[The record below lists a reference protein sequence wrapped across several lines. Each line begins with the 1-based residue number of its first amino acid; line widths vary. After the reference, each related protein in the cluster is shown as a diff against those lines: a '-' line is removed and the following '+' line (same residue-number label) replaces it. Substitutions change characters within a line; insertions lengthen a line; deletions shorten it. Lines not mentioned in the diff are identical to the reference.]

1 MLHILSHTQHETW
14 AERSRGWLTSL
25 NNFLRVLLS
34 VSYSSGALVKL
45 HVCVN
50 KHELAENS
58 FILMQG
64 KTDGANEGIKR

>member
-1 MLHILSHTQHETW
+1 M
-14 AERSRGWLTSL
+14 
-25 NNFLRVLLS
+25 
-34 VSYSSGALVKL
+34 KL

-50 KHELAENS
+50 KHELAENN